1 MPLMDDSPLSSCC
14 PDLEQFLDPELFK
27 ALADHR
33 RLTLLLR
40 LCGSREA
47 LTVGELS
54 ECCGVHLSGVSRHL
68 AQLHRAGAIAVERR
82 GREVLYRPN
91 IKNLVSTLRG
101 LADALSQYPSED
113 CLSTRSST

>member
-1 MPLMDDSPLSSCC
+1 MDDLPLPSCC

-27 ALADHR
+27 ALSDHR

-40 LCGSREA
+40 LCGTREA

-68 AQLHRAGAIAVERR
+68 AQLHRAGAIAVERK

-101 LADALSQYPSED
+101 LANALDQYPSAD
-113 CLSTRSST
+113 CGKPRSTP

>member
-1 MPLMDDSPLSSCC
+1 MEDETFPSCC

-27 ALADHR
+27 ALSDSR

-40 LCGSREA
+40 LCGTREA

-54 ECCGVHLSGVSRHL
+54 DCCGVHLSGVSRHL
-68 AQLHRAGAIAVERR
+68 SQLHRAGAIAVERK

-101 LADALSQYPSED
+101 LADALSQYPSSD
-113 CLSTRSST
+113 CSSTRSSK